1 MTDLTFTTLTD
12 SSTPATDSVSLPFD
26 LRQRAR
32 LRVVLASGREA
43 GLKLPRGTILR
54 DGDVLQGSEDDRVRV
69 VAAPE
74 TVSTVHC
81 EDPWLLA
88 RAAYHLG
95 NRHIWVQVGA
105 GWLRYLHDH
114 VLDDMVRGFGLSVT
128 VEQAPFEPE
137 GGAYS
142 ERGGHHHHHHHEHG
156 HAHAQAQA
164 HAEQHEPAA
173 DPQADR
179 DRAAG
184 ARQSP

>member
-1 MTDLTFTTLTD
+1 MTDLTFTTLTAAD
-12 SSTPATDSVSLPFD
+12 TPATDSVSLPFD

-54 DGDVLQGSEDDRVRV
+54 DGDVLQGSKDQCVRV

-81 EDPWLLA
+81 EDPWQLA

-114 VLDDMVRGFGLSVT
+114 VLDDMVQGFGLAVT

-137 GGAYS
+137 GGAYT
-142 ERGGHHHHHHHEHG
+142 ERGGHHHLHRHEH
-156 HAHAQAQA
+156 
-164 HAEQHEPAA
+164 EHEHEHAA
-173 DPQADR
+173 DRSAER
-179 DRAAG
+179 ERAASP
-184 ARQSP
+184 RQSP